1 MHISR
6 FEIRVGKHFLSIVA
20 SDDMTS
26 YLRSYLA
33 LGCSSHVSER
43 VYVEIR
49 IMFGSM
55 ILSRL
60 THRSQLGFPIFTY
73 LHSCVILMLERHKIT
88 TLKRNDNTIEDG

>member
-1 MHISR
+1 MR
-6 FEIRVGKHFLSIVA
+6 KYFLSIVA

-26 YLRSYLA
+26 YDRSYLA
-33 LGCSSHVSER
+33 SGRSSYVSVR

-73 LHSCVILMLERHKIT
+73 LHSCVTLMLERHKIT
-88 TLKRNDNTIEDG
+88 TLKRNDKSIECG